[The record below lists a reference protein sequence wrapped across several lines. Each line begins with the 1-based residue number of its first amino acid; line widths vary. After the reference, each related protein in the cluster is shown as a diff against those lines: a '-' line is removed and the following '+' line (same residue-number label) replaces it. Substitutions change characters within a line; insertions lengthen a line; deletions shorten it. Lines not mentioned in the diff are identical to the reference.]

1 VSEVERVGVLGAGTM
16 GAGIAQLCARAGIET
31 LLCDANPDAL
41 GAGLAR
47 IESSLAR
54 AVERGR
60 STEAE
65 AAATR
70 ERVRPAASVEELAGV
85 ELAVEVVPEI
95 VDLKAQLLSALAQ
108 LPGEPILASNTSSIS
123 ITRLGAATSRPQRV
137 IGMHYF
143 NPVPVM
149 KLVEIIR
156 GLATSD
162 ETYAAVHALAVRH
175 GKTPLGANDFPGFI
189 SNRVLCPML
198 NEAVY
203 ALYEGVGTIESI
215 DGVMKLGMNHPMG
228 PFELADFIGLDTVL
242 AIMEVLHRGFGDSK
256 YRPCP
261 LLRNYVSAG
270 WLGRKT
276 GRGFYD
282 YASGSAAA
290 GPPPNGSTKDARA
303 ARPG

>member
-1 VSEVERVGVLGAGTM
+1 MRILVIGAGQM
-16 GAGIAQLCARAGIET
+16 GSGIAQVAAQAGDEVLLHDVDEKYIER
-31 LLCDANPDAL
+31 
-41 GAGLAR
+41 GLAT
-47 IESSLAR
+47 IERNLNRSVEKGRMTEEQRGDVLAHIDPR
-54 AVERGR
+54 PQWEEFDVDVAI
-60 STEAE
+60 E
-65 AAATR
+65 AATENLETKLNLFR
-70 ERVRPAASVEELAGV
+70 HMDEHTP
-85 ELAVEVVPEI
+85 PE
-95 VDLKAQLLSALAQ
+95 A
-108 LPGEPILASNTSSIS
+108 ILASNTSSIS

-162 ETYAAVHALAVRH
+162 ETYDAVHALALRH

-203 ALYEGVGTIESI
+203 ALYEGVGTIEAI

-242 AIMEVLHRGFGDSK
+242 AIMEVLHRGFSDSK

-282 YASGSAAA
+282 YASGSATVA
-290 GPPPNGSTKDARA
+290 PPPNGSTKDARA
-303 ARPG
+303 ARAG

>member
-1 VSEVERVGVLGAGTM
+1 MRILVIGAGQM
-16 GAGIAQLCARAGIET
+16 GAGIAQVAAQAGDEV
-31 LLCDANPDAL
+31 LLHDVDQKYIDR
-41 GAGLAR
+41 GLAT
-47 IESSLAR
+47 IERNLNR
-54 AVERGR
+54 AVEKGRMTEEQRGDVLAHIDPR
-60 STEAE
+60 PHWEEFDVEFAIE
-65 AAATR
+65 AATEQLETKLDLFR
-70 ERVRPAASVEELAGV
+70 HLDEHTP
-85 ELAVEVVPEI
+85 PE
-95 VDLKAQLLSALAQ
+95 A
-108 LPGEPILASNTSSIS
+108 ILASNTSSIS
-123 ITRLGAATSRPQRV
+123 ITRLGAATTRPDRV

-156 GLATSD
+156 GLATSE

-242 AIMEVLHRGFGDSK
+242 AIMEVLQRGFGDSK

-261 LLRNYVSAG
+261 LLRNYVAAG

-290 GPPPNGSTKDARA
+290 APLPNGSTKDARA
-303 ARPG
+303 ARAG